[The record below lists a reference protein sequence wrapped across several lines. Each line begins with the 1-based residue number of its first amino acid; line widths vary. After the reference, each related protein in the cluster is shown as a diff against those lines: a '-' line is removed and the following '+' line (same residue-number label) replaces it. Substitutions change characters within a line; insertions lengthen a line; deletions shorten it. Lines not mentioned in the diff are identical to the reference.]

1 MLHVFSRNS
10 VKLVTRK
17 PTTTLFRGGGS
28 RSLRV
33 RLAGILLWLWELF
46 FDESLPKGAPK
57 TAISRD
63 LAKFPLFEHLA
74 RPGVKKC
81 SPLLHLCTWGVITKL
96 PLPFAEITMRIPLPP
111 PHWAIDSPLLPDV
124 PAGQHRRGAD
134 RRLQGRADVVILI
147 VGWEVGRWCR
157 VETVVVDAEWLM
169 SASASISRLK
179 VREEST
185 RQNSSLSR
193 AMVTCMIPLP
203 VTAVEELE
211 DEEMQYGS
219 PHHHPLH
226 RLQPRS
232 RSVHGR
238 IWGIWW
244 EEVGWRGDKVGRRRS
259 LAGECAGRCRAVVG
273 EAANR

>member
-81 SPLLHLCTWGVITKL
+81 SPPTPSVHLGCHYQIAPTVRGNNNENTIAPTAL
-96 PLPFAEITMRIPLPP
+96 S
-111 PHWAIDSPLLPDV
+111 HWFPTAPRRTCRAAPQRSW
-124 PAGQHRRGAD
+124 PATAGACGRSHPHRRLG
-134 RRLQGRADVVILI
+134 GR
-147 VGWEVGRWCR
+147 
-157 VETVVVDAEWLM
+157 
-169 SASASISRLK
+169 
-179 VREEST
+179 
-185 RQNSSLSR
+185 
-193 AMVTCMIPLP
+193 
-203 VTAVEELE
+203 
-211 DEEMQYGS
+211 
-219 PHHHPLH
+219 
-226 RLQPRS
+226 
-232 RSVHGR
+232 
-238 IWGIWW
+238 
-244 EEVGWRGDKVGRRRS
+244 
-259 LAGECAGRCRAVVG
+259 
-273 EAANR
+273 